1 MLPESSPPS
10 VNPPMPR
17 SPVVIVSLMLV
28 AWHVGVARAAETAAT
43 DPLRAAAAAYAAAW
57 NARDEAALA
66 AQWVANA
73 ELAEGGTRIRGRD
86 AIVRSI
92 RGWRERHPE
101 AALDLDVTD
110 VELLTGTLAR
120 VRGVMRFTPAAGG
133 PPVASRFDTLRALDE
148 GAWRIV
154 ESVVEPAA
162 AAALDDLGWLVG
174 SWQAVAADGT
184 RVEAA
189 FERAAGPF
197 CILGRTRL
205 SPAAGG
211 PVEAVLA
218 LHPDPERGLVRAWVV
233 DSTGARAEGVVES
246 DGTAVHLAF
255 DGTTAATAAGR
266 RSRWV
271 RMIIPTGA
279 DGFTMHD
286 VDRTLDGAALSDAPP
301 IHFRKAP

>member
-1 MLPESSPPS
+1 
-10 VNPPMPR
+10 MPR
-17 SPVVIVSLMLV
+17 LPAALAILLV
-28 AWHVGVARAAETAAT
+28 AVVPARAAAAEPPAAE
-43 DPLRAAAAAYAAAW
+43 PLRAAAADYAAAW

-66 AQWVANA
+66 AQWIANA
-73 ELAEGGTRIRGRD
+73 ELAEGGTRVCGRD

-101 AALDLDVTD
+101 ATLALDVTD
-110 VELLTGTLAR
+110 VESLTATLAR
-120 VRGVMRFTPAAGG
+120 VRGVMRFTPAPGA
-133 PPVASRFDTLRALDE
+133 PPVASRFETLRVLDE

-154 ESVVEPAA
+154 ESIVEPAA

-184 RVEAA
+184 RIEAA

-197 CILGRTRL
+197 CILGRIRL
-205 SPAAGG
+205 RPAAGS

-218 LHPDPERGLVRAWVV
+218 LHPDSDRGLVRAWIV
-233 DSTGARAEGVVES
+233 DSTGARADGAVAS
-246 DGTAVHLAF
+246 DGTALHLLL
-255 DGTTAATAAGR
+255 DGSTAPTAAGR

-271 RMIIPTGA
+271 RMLMPTGA
-279 DGFTMHD
+279 DGFTMQD
-286 VDRTLDGAALSDAPP
+286 VDRTLDAMPLPDAPP